1 MSRRGRRRVLR
12 TVCYAHRAPPA
23 KERRHTTMTR
33 TNSTT
38 ATIAVAADYADAM
51 MTARRAKNWLF
62 MLLLLVLLTQLTIFF
77 LLRFRVIRME
87 GDVSVTVPTAV
98 NVDATTQPEGTTQP
112 AEGSTQPAAAADVDV
127 DTKTKAFN
135 VSDILRYVIPVTDF
149 LGITL
154 LVVLAV
160 VLLLIVTIMLVGRLI
175 GVSHVTSAFVWCV
188 LLAVMVFPW
197 QAFLL
202 GTYRPAQPGRDGS
215 PGIAD
220 ARGQSDPTF
229 KIPGALYTWEELRRD
244 YSFENLSTSQSVLKW
259 ARFAG
264 FPILALLL
272 LLMVQAKSSRGLK
285 YALGESEVQV
295 EVTGGDRLT

>member
-1 MSRRGRRRVLR
+1 
-12 TVCYAHRAPPA
+12 
-23 KERRHTTMTR
+23 MTR
-33 TNSTT
+33 TNATT

-62 MLLLLVLLTQLTIFF
+62 ILLLVMLLTQLTIFF
-77 LLRFRVIRME
+77 LLRFKVIRLGE
-87 GDVSVTVPTAV
+87 QATITAPTAV
-98 NVDATTQPEGTTQP
+98 DVTTQPENTTQP
-112 AEGSTQPAAAADVDV
+112 GDADTQPAVAANVETKSKSFLVDDV
-127 DTKTKAFN
+127 
-135 VSDILRYVIPVTDF
+135 LRYVIPVTDF
-149 LGITL
+149 LGVTL
-154 LVVLAV
+154 AVVLGI

-188 LLAVMVFPW
+188 LLTAMMFPW

-202 GTYRPAQPGRDGS
+202 GTYRPARGPSDTS
-215 PGIAD
+215 PGLAD
-220 ARGQSDPTF
+220 ARRPDSDPPF

-244 YSFENLSTSQSVLKW
+244 YNFDHDSVAQDVLKW

-264 FPILALLL
+264 FPVLALLL

>member
-1 MSRRGRRRVLR
+1 
-12 TVCYAHRAPPA
+12 
-23 KERRHTTMTR
+23 MTR
-33 TNSTT
+33 TNAST

-62 MLLLLVLLTQLTIFF
+62 ILLLLVLLIQLTVFF
-77 LLRFRVIRME
+77 LLRFNVLRID
-87 GDVSVTVPTAV
+87 GDAGATIPTGVDVDV
-98 NVDATTQPEGTTQP
+98 NTGATTQSADGTTQP
-112 AEGSTQPAAAADVDV
+112 ATSGVDLNVKSDDDVDV
-127 DTKTKAFN
+127 DVQTREANFG
-135 VSDILRYVIPVTDF
+135 VADILRYVIPVTDF

-154 LVVLAV
+154 VVVLAI

-188 LLAVMVFPW
+188 LLAVMMFPW

-202 GTYRPAQPGRDGS
+202 GSYRQARPPSNSSAT
-215 PGIAD
+215 AYD
-220 ARGQSDPTF
+220 ARRDADPQF

-244 YSFENLSTSQSVLKW
+244 YNFDHDNVWQDVLKW

-264 FPILALLL
+264 FPVLALLL

-285 YALGESEVQV
+285 YALGETEVQV
-295 EVTGGDRLT
+295 EVTGVNA

>member
-1 MSRRGRRRVLR
+1 
-12 TVCYAHRAPPA
+12 
-23 KERRHTTMTR
+23 MTR
-33 TNSTT
+33 TNATT

-62 MLLLLVLLTQLTIFF
+62 ILLLLVLLTQLTIFF
-77 LLRFRVIRME
+77 LLRFKVLRLD
-87 GDVSVTVPTAV
+87 GDVSVTVPTG
-98 NVDATTQPEGTTQP
+98 VDAAATQPEGATQP
-112 AEGSTQPAAAADVDV
+112 SDAASQPVAASARVETA
-127 DTKTKAFN
+127 TKSFG
-135 VSDILRYVIPVTDF
+135 VPDILRYVIPVTDF

-154 LVVLAV
+154 LVVLTV
-160 VLLLIVTIMLVGRLI
+160 VLLLIVMIMLVGRLI
-175 GVSHVTSAFVWCV
+175 GVSHVTSAFIWCV

-202 GTYRPAQPGRDGS
+202 GTYRPANSSSDIS
-215 PGIAD
+215 PGLAD
-220 ARGQSDPTF
+220 MHTHADPTF

-244 YSFENLSTSQSVLKW
+244 YSFENLSAAQSVLKW

-285 YALGESEVQV
+285 FALGESEVQV

>member
-1 MSRRGRRRVLR
+1 
-12 TVCYAHRAPPA
+12 
-23 KERRHTTMTR
+23 MTR
-33 TNSTT
+33 TNATT

-62 MLLLLVLLTQLTIFF
+62 ILLLLVLLTQLTIFF
-77 LLRFRVIRME
+77 LLRFHVLRLN
-87 GDVSVTVPTAV
+87 GDVTVTVPTGV
-98 NVDATTQPEGTTQP
+98 EATTQAADGTTQP
-112 AEGSTQPAAAADVDV
+112 AAPATTESRTFDVGDL
-127 DTKTKAFN
+127 
-135 VSDILRYVIPVTDF
+135 LRYVIPVTDF
-149 LGITL
+149 LGVT
-154 LVVLAV
+154 LVVVMAV
-160 VLLLIVTIMLVGRLI
+160 VLLLIVMIMLVGRLI
-175 GVSHVTSAFVWCV
+175 GVSHVTSAFIWCV

-202 GTYRPAQPGRDGS
+202 GSYRAARPAS
-215 PGIAD
+215 PGEAD
-220 ARGQSDPTF
+220 MAPHHDADPQF

-244 YSFENLSTSQSVLKW
+244 YNFDNQSGLQDALKW

-295 EVTGGDRLT
+295 EVSGINA

>member
-1 MSRRGRRRVLR
+1 
-12 TVCYAHRAPPA
+12 
-23 KERRHTTMTR
+23 MTR
-33 TNSTT
+33 TNAST

-62 MLLLLVLLTQLTIFF
+62 ILLLLVLLTQLTIFF
-77 LLRFRVIRME
+77 LLRFRVLKLDS
-87 GDVSVTVPTAV
+87 DVSVSLPER
-98 NVDATTQPEGTTQP
+98 VDIAPSTQPEGATQPASDTTQP
-112 AEGSTQPAAAADVDV
+112 ALADVDV
-127 DTKTKAFN
+127 DTRRASFG
-135 VSDILRYVIPVTDF
+135 VADVLRYVIPVTDF
-149 LGITL
+149 LGVTL

-202 GTYRPAQPGRDGS
+202 GTYRPAQSGRDAS
-215 PGIAD
+215 PGLAD
-220 ARGQSDPTF
+220 ARGHSDPTF

-244 YSFENLSTSQSVLKW
+244 YSFENLSTSQSILKW

>member
-1 MSRRGRRRVLR
+1 
-12 TVCYAHRAPPA
+12 
-23 KERRHTTMTR
+23 MTR
-33 TNSTT
+33 TSATT

-62 MLLLLVLLTQLTIFF
+62 ILLLLILLTQLTLFF
-77 LLRFRVIRME
+77 LLRFRVLRME
-87 GDVSVTVPTAV
+87 GDVSVTVPT
-98 NVDATTQPEGTTQP
+98 NVDVDASTQPATQTAEGTTQP
-112 AEGSTQPAAAADVDV
+112 AATADVDV
-127 DTKTKAFN
+127 NTKTKSFG

-154 LVVLAV
+154 VVVLAV

-202 GTYRPAQPGRDGS
+202 GTYRPAQSSRDGS
-215 PGIAD
+215 PGMAD
-220 ARGQSDPTF
+220 VQGQADPTF

-244 YSFENLSTSQSVLKW
+244 YSFENLSTSQMILKW

>member
-1 MSRRGRRRVLR
+1 
-12 TVCYAHRAPPA
+12 
-23 KERRHTTMTR
+23 MTR
-33 TNSTT
+33 TNATT

-62 MLLLLVLLTQLTIFF
+62 ILLLLVLLTQLTIFF
-77 LLRFRVIRME
+77 LLRFRVLRME
-87 GDVSVTVPTAV
+87 GDVSVTVPT
-98 NVDATTQPEGTTQP
+98 NVDVDASTQPEATTQAADG
-112 AEGSTQPAAAADVDV
+112 ATQPAAASADVDV
-127 DTKTKAFN
+127 DTRTKSFG

-149 LGITL
+149 LGITMV
-154 LVVLAV
+154 VVLAV

-188 LLAVMVFPW
+188 LLAVMIFPW

-202 GTYRPAQPGRDGS
+202 GTYRPAHATGAAS
-215 PGIAD
+215 PGLAD
-220 ARGQSDPTF
+220 ARGHADPTF

-244 YSFENLSTSQSVLKW
+244 YSFENLSTLQSILKW